1 MPVSTGVVL
10 DFELAKA
17 MIRGEFNG
25 FNKMEFGTSDAA
37 VAFTSPQVIQGAA
50 PAGYPTI
57 NINPAPLDIASD
69 IDGWPGVEYSGI
81 DTTTITADPIDM
93 KETVF
98 SNTGAATRHNARALF
113 ALYNIPAG
121 ASGLAG
127 AIRLYGRGIA
137 LP

>member
-1 MPVSTGVVL
+1 MPVSTGVTI

-25 FNKMEFGTSDAA
+25 FNKMEFGTSDAI
-37 VAFTSPQVIQGAA
+37 VPFTSPQVIQGAA

-69 IDGWPGVEYSGI
+69 VDGWPGTEYSGI

-113 ALYNIPAG
+113 ASHTIAAG
-121 ASGLAG
+121 SSGLAG
-127 AIRLYGRGIA
+127 SIRLYGRGIA
-137 LP
+137 IP

>member
-25 FNKMEFGTSDAA
+25 FNKMEFGTSGTA

-50 PAGYPTI
+50 PAGYPII
-57 NINPAPLDIASD
+57 NINPIPLNIASD
-69 IDGWPGVEYSGI
+69 VDGWPGVEYSGI
-81 DTTTITADPIDM
+81 DTVTITADPIDM

-98 SNTGAATRHNARALF
+98 SNTGATRHNARALF
-113 ALYNIPAG
+113 ASNSIAAG
-121 ASGLAG
+121 SSGLAG